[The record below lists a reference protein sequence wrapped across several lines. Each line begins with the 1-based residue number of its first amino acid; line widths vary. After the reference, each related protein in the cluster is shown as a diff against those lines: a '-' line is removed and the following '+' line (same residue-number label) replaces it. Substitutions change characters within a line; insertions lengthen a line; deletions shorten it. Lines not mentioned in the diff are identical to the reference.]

1 LVDIPL
7 SIQTV
12 TAAVYEDTLDVDM
25 ADLPGP
31 EEDTKLK
38 TASITINYVNKLP
51 LEINIALD
59 FMDENFA
66 VLTSSPRSG
75 QAATKLS
82 AAPVS
87 SNGFV
92 VPGGRAGTMVIELN
106 QAQMDVLNRTR
117 HIGLRTSLL
126 TTDNGA
132 VRIRAQDGFSMSLNG
147 SFSITTSFSN

>member
-1 LVDIPL
+1 
-7 SIQTV
+7 
-12 TAAVYEDTLDVDM
+12 M

-31 EEDTKLK
+31 DSDTQLNSG
-38 TASITINYVNKLP
+38 SITINYVNKLP

-75 QAATKLS
+75 QAATRLLAS
-82 AAPVS
+82 PVTTS
-87 SNGFV
+87 GFV

-106 QAQMDVLNRTR
+106 KAQMDVLNRTR

-126 TTDNGA
+126 TTNNGA
-132 VRIRAQDGFSMSLNG
+132 VRIRAQDGFSMGLSG